1 VNGVLPPQATDLEE
15 VVLGAML
22 LEVSDD
28 IRQAQSILSPE
39 SFYDPKNRLIYAAIE
54 SLSKAQTPVDILT
67 VTHALRKS
75 GNLEFAGG
83 ALYISKLT
91 NRVASSAN
99 ILSHSRIIAQKH
111 IQREL
116 IKMCGDLSQDAYQDS
131 TDALELIDR
140 AELLIRALKESSM
153 KGAST
158 AKAMKAVMT
167 EITDSITKRL
177 EGVKPG
183 VPTGLMELDKII
195 GGWNPTD
202 MNIIAARP
210 GMGKTALVLSS
221 ALHGAEKGIP
231 CAIFSLEMSDVQL
244 GGRLTAMRT
253 EIEYRSLMIDTMD
266 ETRLRTYNESL
277 GIMEQLPI
285 FIDDTPGLSISELAA
300 RCRMM
305 VRKHGVKVIYVDYL
319 QKLKSDRRT
328 GTRENEIT
336 EISGGLKNIAKEL
349 KVPVIALSQLSRK
362 VEERA
367 NKRPLLSDLRESG
380 AIEQD
385 ADSVIFI
392 YRPEYYEETTDHAGN
407 SLAGKAEI
415 IVAKHRHG
423 NIGDC
428 WARFKKTVARFE
440 NLHSFVEPTTETLF

>member
-1 VNGVLPPQATDLEE
+1 MIPPQAIDLEC
-15 VVLGAML
+15 VVIGAIM

-39 SFYDPKNRLIYAAIE
+39 SFYDPKNRLIYAEIE
-54 SLSKAQTPVDILT
+54 SLTKEQSLVDILT
-67 VTHALRKS
+67 VTQSLRKS

-83 ALYISKLT
+83 PAYISKLT
-91 NRVASSAN
+91 SRVASTAN
-99 ILSHSRIIAQKH
+99 ILFHARIIVQKH
-111 IQREL
+111 LQREL
-116 IKMCGDLSQDAYQDS
+116 IKICSDLSQEAYQES
-131 TDALELIDR
+131 SDALELIDR
-140 AELLIRALKESSM
+140 SELLIRALKDSSM
-153 KGAST
+153 KGATT

-167 EITDSITKRL
+167 EITESITKRL

-183 VPTGLMELDKII
+183 VPTGLIELDKII

-221 ALHGAEKGIP
+221 ALHGAENGIP

-266 ETRLRTYNESL
+266 ETRLRTYNETL

-300 RCRMM
+300 RCRMV

-423 NIGDC
+423 SPGDC
-428 WARFKKTVARFE
+428 WVRFRKTVARFE
-440 NLHSFVEPTTETLF
+440 NMHTFAQSTTAPF